1 MHAFVQ
7 RVWLVSLCCGPLVCA
22 APAAS
27 QGGSS
32 VSRALFGTTQDSVAV
47 EAYTLTNARGMS
59 LRVLTYGAVIQS
71 LLAPDAQGRAADV
84 VLGFDDLR
92 GYETQS
98 PYFGAV
104 VGRYANRIAAG
115 RFTLDGKTYQLAKNN
130 GPNSLHGGVRGFDKV
145 VWEAASFQ
153 HGDSVGVVLTHTS
166 PDGDEGYPGELHA
179 RVTYTLTPDDHVV
192 IDYEATATR
201 ATPVNLSQHSY
212 FNLAGAGS
220 GDILDHVL
228 QIDADRLTPVD
239 TTLIPTGRLAPVAGT
254 PFDFRTAIAIG
265 ARIAQ
270 SDPQLVAGK
279 GYDHNWVVTR
289 AAPGLVHAATLVDPA
304 SGRTLDV
311 ATTEPGLQF
320 YSGNFLDASLVGSGG
335 QAIRQGDGL
344 CLETQ
349 HFPDAPN
356 RPDFPSTLL
365 RPGATY
371 ASTTVHRFTHCE
383 QTA

>member
-320 YSGNFLDASLVGSGG
+320 YSGNFLDGTIRGKGG
-335 QAIRQGDGL
+335 ITYGHRAGL

-349 HFPDAPN
+349 HFPDSPN
-356 RPDFPSTLL
+356 HPGFPSTIL
-365 RPGATY
+365 RPGRTY
-371 ASTTVHRFTHCE
+371 RSRTVWVFGAR
-383 QTA
+383 